1 MNLLCCYLFL
11 TIKTRKKNQEKKK
24 IEKNNPKIQEDKH
37 KEAQKIAQVGDE
49 GPKWQVKNLKD

>member
-11 TIKTRKKNQEKKK
+11 IIKTRKKKKKSRKEKK

-49 GPKWQVKNLKD
+49 GPK